1 MTDSLLREQTEILQV
16 EENLQQT
23 TATLADVQA
32 QLEHVQVGECI
43 VSQINKLLPMR

>member
-1 MTDSLLREQTEILQV
+1 MTDSLLTEQTERLQV

-32 QLEHVQVGECI
+32 QLEHAQVGECI
-43 VSQINKLLPMR
+43 VPQIIKLLPMR